1 MEHIE
6 LLESFLCWLRV
17 DDSKV
22 ANVLLE
28 APPDV
33 WLALELGC
41 CVDAHVFDDLERLAA
56 TRRSE
61 SFFSSALR
69 CKDVLFGHISR
80 PQSLRL
86 VRLVQLLVLL
96 NVLD

>member
-1 MEHIE
+1 MKHVE

-28 APPDV
+28 APPDI
-33 WLALELGC
+33 WLALELGG
-41 CVDAHVFDDLERLAA
+41 CVHAHVFDDLERLVA

-69 CKDVLFGHISR
+69 RQDVLFGHISR
-80 PQSLRL
+80 S
-86 VRLVQLLVLL
+86 
-96 NVLD
+96 